1 MGHLALGG
9 ISKTFQGTEVLS
21 DVRLQVGMG
30 EFICLLGPS
39 GSGKSTILRLV
50 GGFEQPDIGSI
61 VLDGEQI
68 QDQPPNKRNIGFV
81 FQDYALFP
89 HMTVEENIAFGL
101 KCKKLDKAQIRERIR
116 FVLNLVGLTGLEAR
130 YPKQLSGGQQQRV
143 AIARV
148 VALHPSVLLLD
159 EPLSNL
165 DAKLRRQIRLELR
178 ALQKKLG
185 TTTIMVTHD
194 QEEAMTMGDRIAV
207 LQNGVIQQFGTP
219 LELYN
224 HPANLFVAGFLG
236 DPPINLLECKGEVRH
251 DRPGLSVSNEF
262 FEIAIIG
269 AAWNGEWKDKPLILG
284 IRPEDIEI
292 TASGAGSQDA
302 VVEIIEHMGS
312 AALVYTRTSAGIQ
325 MCALSHTKRIPEV
338 GESVGLLFQY
348 DKCLLFDAT
357 TTQAMEGMSITAAKV
372 AATTTATSATAATAE
387 M

>member
-1 MGHLALGG
+1 MSHLILEN
-9 ISKTFQGTEVLS
+9 ISKTFRGTEVLT
-21 DVRLQVGMG
+21 DVKLQVGIG

-39 GSGKSTILRLV
+39 GSGKSTILRLI
-50 GGFEQPDIGSI
+50 GGFEQPDVGYIL
-61 VLDGEQI
+61 LDGEQI

-101 KCKKLDKAQIRERIR
+101 KCKKIDKQQMQERIR
-116 FVLNLVGLTGLEAR
+116 FVLNLVGLTGLEKR
-130 YPKQLSGGQQQRV
+130 YAKQLSGGQQQRV
-143 AIARV
+143 TIARV

-224 HPANLFVAGFLG
+224 HPVNLFVAGFLG
-236 DPPINLLECKGEVRH
+236 DPPINLLECKGEVRQEKT
-251 DRPGLSVSNEF
+251 GVSVSNVF
-262 FEIAIIG
+262 FNVELSAGSRI
-269 AAWNGEWKDKPLILG
+269 GEWKEKSCILG

-292 TASGAGSQDA
+292 KSPGEGSLDA
-302 VVEIIEHMGS
+302 VVEIVEHMGS
-312 AALVYTRTSAGIQ
+312 SALIYTRTASGNQI
-325 MCALSHTKRIPEV
+325 CALSPTKRIPEP
-338 GESVGLLFQY
+338 GQTLGLLFQY
-348 DKCLLFDAT
+348 EKCLLFDAET
-357 TTQAMEGMSITAAKV
+357 TKTMKDVVMTAAL
-372 AATTTATSATAATAE
+372 TAE
-387 M
+387 ATV